1 MYHKC
6 MYSLDWA
13 FKVLNMALLFKSGR
27 AGDEPLHGWGYS
39 QWVGNICCIFEWQD
53 KVSECPAYL
62 LSSTLYGQA
71 DIVLQKLPKL
81 ARWLGLN
88 RDLTDLDTRK
98 WSEHKVLYC
107 YCSDLGIFTAFL
119 RHILFSFKIPFWKSV
134 TGPLVNCWTAWTC
147 HCCLQLYL
155 TVGF

>member
-13 FKVLNMALLFKSGR
+13 FKVLNMALLFKSGT
-27 AGDEPLHGWGYS
+27 
-39 QWVGNICCIFEWQD
+39 QWVGNIYSCIFEWQD
-53 KVSECPAYL
+53 KVSEFPAYL

-71 DIVLQKLPKL
+71 DIVLQKLSNL
-81 ARWLGLN
+81 ARWLGIN
-88 RDLTDLDTRK
+88 RDLTDLDTHK
-98 WSEHKVLYC
+98 WSEPKVLYC

-119 RHILFSFKIPFWKSV
+119 RHILFSFKIPFWKGIA
-134 TGPLVNCWTAWTC
+134 GPLVNCWTAWTC